1 MSKPSPTTP
10 RTIFSRSARPAR
22 MAMLLLL
29 VASLLVVMPGEA
41 LAGPA
46 TRAAGDVAA
55 GAQAFYRAHP
65 AAAQTK
71 KKKKKKV
78 TKKKPK
84 KKTCVVKKR
93 NKKGKL
99 VTVYRTKAKYVPL
112 KRHGKIVR
120 HKGKPVVHLIHVFVY
135 RYTYKKVRVH
145 GHVVRRR
152 IRHKIPRRGPC
163 KRHTAAS
170 SGAPVTI
177 TVRDPSAATLDFG
190 AFTRTIPLTGTMKGF
205 IVGGLKLGQENQIQI
220 SRGQIDLAPTGIFI
234 DDVCNGQVSD
244 AIRTGASF
252 AEIDPGSTGNTVTM
266 DAAGGLTGL
275 LHMRVQVALQLRNDD
290 NGCGLPYLPT
300 GWTDF
305 TIPFFVKGKLD
316 GLTSTLS
323 IGETLL
329 DELSAC
335 LAVGDS
341 ALPCNG
347 FSIPFPAIFSAKIVG
362 DVDLSG

>member
-1 MSKPSPTTP
+1 MSMPSPRTARRILP
-10 RTIFSRSARPAR
+10 RSIRGARIA
-22 MAMLLLL
+22 ALLLL
-29 VASLLVVMPGEA
+29 VASLLVVAPGDA
-41 LAGPA
+41 LAGPV
-46 TRAAGDVAA
+46 TSAARDVAA
-55 GAQAFYRAHP
+55 GAHAFYRAHP
-65 AAAQTK
+65 SAARDKKKKTKHKKTTK
-71 KKKKKKV
+71 KKKK
-78 TKKKPK
+78 
-84 KKTCVVKKR
+84 TCIVKKR

-99 VTVYRTKAKYVPL
+99 VIVYRTRAKYVPL
-112 KRHGKIVR
+112 RRHGKVVK
-120 HKGKPVVHLIHVFVY
+120 HKGKPVVHLVHVFVY
-135 RYTYKKVRVH
+135 RYTYKKVRLH

-152 IRHKIPRRGPC
+152 IRHKIPKRGPC
-163 KRHTAAS
+163 KTNTAAS
-170 SGAPVTI
+170 SGAPLTI
-177 TVRDPSAATLDFG
+177 TIRDPSAATMDFG

-252 AEIDPGSTGNTVTM
+252 AQIDPGSTGNSVTM
-266 DAAGGLTGL
+266 DPAGNLTGL
-275 LHMRVQVALQLRNDD
+275 LHMRIQVALQLRNDD

-305 TIPFFVKGKLD
+305 TLPMFVRGKLN
-316 GLTSTLS
+316 GLTTTLS
-323 IGETLL
+323 VGETLL

-335 LAVGDS
+335 LAVGDP

-362 DVDLSG
+362 DVDLTG